1 MVSLPRA
8 RFLTCS
14 TPRNIISKAE
24 TKFVIEFSLKPCLTQ
39 NKFHI
44 ISVSRFALLLNDSII
59 LFWFWVDWREVFS
72 ITEKLFSL
80 WDYASPGWFNKLES
94 EFDKVALSKVN
105 KLRQAFKLT
114 FFSESSRFLSAP
126 TSLDSSLL
134 FFFAKFTS
142 IISFEFRPLYLMGII

>member
-24 TKFVIEFSLKPCLTQ
+24 RKFVLEFSLKPCLTQ

-80 WDYASPGWFNKLES
+80 WDVASPEWFNKLES

-105 KLRQAFKLT
+105 KLRQAFKLLR
-114 FFSESSRFLSAP
+114 FVFCGSESSRCMSAP
-126 TSLDSSLL
+126 TFLDSSL
-134 FFFAKFTS
+134 F
-142 IISFEFRPLYLMGII
+142 SFLQSLHL